1 MRQCLT
7 PRDSS
12 SSRFD
17 SATLPNLYFF
27 YAQIYKNNMHQPQH
41 IISYIHLGIR
51 PLLTAVVCYL
61 NRAKSYAI
69 LNNFF
74 TSIFNRAT
82 NDFFVYFPAGIFLNA
97 SSHTGHTIL
106 PSGID
111 SLQKRHVLS
120 LLILLLLSVEIF
132 TSCHDN
138 KIFFS
143 HMLYISPFFV

>member
-1 MRQCLT
+1 
-7 PRDSS
+7 
-12 SSRFD
+12 
-17 SATLPNLYFF
+17 
-27 YAQIYKNNMHQPQH
+27 MHQPQH
-41 IISYIHLGIR
+41 IILYIHLGIR

-74 TSIFNRAT
+74 TSIFNLAT

-97 SSHTGHTIL
+97 SSHIGHTIL

-138 KIFFS
+138 KIFFQPYVVYFS
-143 HMLYISPFFV
+143 FLCLNCNLIYGSLFDVAEIAEFWDIALMFVY